1 MIRVAK
7 APIAPQSLS
16 TTKAYDKEDVKQQ
29 LLIDHHEKCYLC
41 ERYLCTD
48 FEIEHHK
55 SKKHYPHLTQ
65 DWSNLY
71 LTCRYC
77 NGKKLENY
85 DNTLHPA
92 TINIEDEIKHYID
105 FEEKQAEFTTT
116 VNALPEH
123 KETIELLTRIYNG
136 TGKSRKIKEE
146 RLFEYTIGK
155 INDFMQLVINY
166 QEDSS
171 VTNEMQIRDELQIDK
186 EFLGF
191 KYWILKSNPTLYP
204 IFANDIV
211 WNKP

>member
-7 APIAPQSLS
+7 AQNVPKSLS
-16 TTKAYDKEDVKQQ
+16 TTKAYDGEDVKQQ

-77 NGKKLENY
+77 NDKKQEKY

-105 FEEKQAEFTTT
+105 FEKKQAEFTTT
-116 VNALPEH
+116 VNSFPEH
-123 KETIELLTRIYNG
+123 K
-136 TGKSRKIKEE
+136 
-146 RLFEYTIGK
+146 
-155 INDFMQLVINY
+155 
-166 QEDSS
+166 
-171 VTNEMQIRDELQIDK
+171 
-186 EFLGF
+186 
-191 KYWILKSNPTLYP
+191 
-204 IFANDIV
+204 
-211 WNKP
+211 